1 MRRPTFEIMSS
12 PYVAT
17 QVLLKLA
24 ELNQETHPIAAK
36 LIQMSFYVN
45 DCLTGVATVEDMAKV
60 REELCDLLAKAE
72 MMLKKWHSNSKELLS
87 TIPEELRETSDL
99 HIKDSLMSS
108 KVLAIHWHVD
118 TDPLHVA
125 TPQLEQSMKPSKRV
139 IASSVAR
146 VCRFGISITCHCH
159 CQDTAPKV
167 LELTS

>member
-1 MRRPTFEIMSS
+1 MSS

-118 TDPLHVA
+118 TDLLHVA